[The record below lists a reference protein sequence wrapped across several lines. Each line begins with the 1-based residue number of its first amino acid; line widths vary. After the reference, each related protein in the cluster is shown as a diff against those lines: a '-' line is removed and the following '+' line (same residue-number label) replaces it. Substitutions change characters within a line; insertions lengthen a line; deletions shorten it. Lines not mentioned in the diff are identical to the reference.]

1 MIRGIKNK
9 DIRDFVKY
17 ATKLSDVLQH
27 IREYKP
33 EANAFLAMDDLHLMS
48 GDFRKEQYEDAD
60 KYSVAV
66 VHMNGFDGGDF

>member
-1 MIRGIKNK
+1 MVQGIKAK
-9 DIRDFVKY
+9 GIRNFIKY
-17 ATKLSDVLQH
+17 ATKLSDVVAC

-48 GDFRKEQYEDAD
+48 GDFRKEKMEDAER
-60 KYSVAV
+60 YSVAV